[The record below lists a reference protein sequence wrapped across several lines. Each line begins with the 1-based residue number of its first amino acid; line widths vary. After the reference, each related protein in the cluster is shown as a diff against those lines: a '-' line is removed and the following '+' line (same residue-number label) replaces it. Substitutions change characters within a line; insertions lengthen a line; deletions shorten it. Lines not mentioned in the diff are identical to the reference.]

1 MVPKKGNEMTL
12 VLRILLD
19 ILNEGLMYALLA
31 MGMYITYSILDF
43 PDLSVDGT
51 FPLGAVLSGVMIYN
65 GVNPWLA
72 LLAAFAAGMA
82 AGVLTGLMHVKLHI
96 TPLLCG
102 IIMYTAMLS
111 VNLVILKAGTGGGA
125 MVSFGTKDTIFSYGI
140 MSNVPKYVQIG
151 DTDFYFRT
159 VIMSLV
165 LVVVCKLILD
175 IYLKTKHGLLLRA
188 TGANDKYTVMLGKDP
203 GTLKIFGLALGNGF
217 AALAGSV
224 IAQNKTSADQQ
235 MGVGMVVLGLASVI
249 IGLSLFKRVKFM
261 KGTTMVI
268 LGSIVYKAAY
278 QLVLWLG
285 LPTEYNNLMKAL
297 IFLIALV
304 LGGGEI
310 KKFIAALGKKP
321 ESVNSSG
328 RLSLMGITKIFNK
341 GTVDENKLFDNL
353 SLDVSDGEFISVV
366 GSNGSGKTTML
377 NIVCGGVEPDAGA
390 VAFNGN
396 NIIYM
401 KEFQRARRIG
411 RVLQDPK
418 MGTCGS
424 LTILEN
430 MALAD
435 NKNNTYGLTPAL
447 NPARVEYYK
456 DLLKSCGMGLEN
468 RLGVLAGSLSGGQRQ
483 ALALVIA
490 TMSDID
496 LLILDEH
503 TAALDPKSSETL
515 MQITDRVVKE
525 KHLTTLM
532 VTHNLRFAVEY
543 GSRLIMMHSGK
554 AVMDISG
561 EQKQNLDIDD
571 ILGKFNE
578 ISIECG
584 N

>member
-1 MVPKKGNEMTL
+1 MTL
-12 VLRILLD
+12 VINILLD

-51 FPLGAVLSGVMIYN
+51 FPLGAVISGVLILK
-65 GVNPWLA
+65 GVDPWLS
-72 LLAAFAAGMA
+72 LVISFVAGMA

-111 VNLVILKAGTGGGA
+111 VNLVILKAGTDGGA
-125 MVSFGTKDTIFSYGI
+125 VASFFTKDTIFNSGMASYI
-140 MSNVPKYVQIG
+140 PKSVG
-151 DTDFYFRT
+151 GFYIRT
-159 VIMSLV
+159 AIISLV
-165 LVVVCKLILD
+165 IVIVCKLLLD
-175 IYLKTKHGLLLRA
+175 LYLRTKHGLLLRA

-203 GTLKIFGLALGNGF
+203 GTIKIFGLALGNGF

-224 IAQNKTSADQQ
+224 IAQNKGSADQQ

-268 LGSIVYKAAY
+268 LGSLVYKAAY
-278 QLVLWLG
+278 QIVLSLG
-285 LPTEYNNLMKAL
+285 LPTDYNNLMKAL

-304 LGGGEI
+304 LGGGEL
-310 KKFIAALGKKP
+310 KKLVAALGRKP
-321 ESVNSSG
+321 EPADSKSRLALSS
-328 RLSLMGITKIFNK
+328 ITKIFNR
-341 GTVDENKLFDNL
+341 GTVDENKLFDNFT
-353 SLDVSDGEFISVV
+353 LDVKDGDFISVV

-377 NIVCGGVEPDAGA
+377 NVVCGGVEPDSGA
-390 VAFNGN
+390 VVFNGK
-396 NIIYM
+396 NIVMM

-430 MALAD
+430 LALAD
-435 NKNNTYGLTPAL
+435 NKNNSYGLTPAV
-447 NPARVEYYK
+447 NTSRVEYYK
-456 DLLKSCGMGLEN
+456 ELLSSCGMGLEN
-468 RLGVLAGSLSGGQRQ
+468 RMGVLAGSLSGGQRQ
-483 ALALVIA
+483 ALALIIA

-515 MQITDRVVKE
+515 MRITDKVVKE

-543 GSRLIMMHSGK
+543 GSRLVMMHGGK
-554 AVMDISG
+554 AVMDIDG
-561 EQKQNLDIDD
+561 EQKKDLVVDD

>member
-1 MVPKKGNEMTL
+1 MTL
-12 VLRILLD
+12 VINILLD
-19 ILNEGLMYALLA
+19 ILNEGFMYALLA

-51 FPLGAVLSGVMIYN
+51 FPLGAVLSGVLILK
-65 GVNPWLA
+65 GVDPWLS
-72 LLAAFAAGMA
+72 LVISFVAGMA

-111 VNLVILKAGTGGGA
+111 VNLVILKAGTDGGA
-125 MVSFGTKDTIFSYGI
+125 VASFFTKDTIFNSGVASYI
-140 MSNVPKYVQIG
+140 PKSVG
-151 DTDFYFRT
+151 GFYIRT
-159 VIMSLV
+159 AIISLV
-165 LVVVCKLILD
+165 IVIVCKILLD
-175 IYLKTKHGLLLRA
+175 LYLRTKHGLLLRA

-203 GTLKIFGLALGNGF
+203 GTIKIFGLALGNGF

-224 IAQNKTSADQQ
+224 IAQNKGSADQQ

-268 LGSIVYKAAY
+268 LGSLVYKAAY
-278 QLVLWLG
+278 QIVLSLG
-285 LPTEYNNLMKAL
+285 LPTDYNNLMKAL

-304 LGGGEI
+304 LGGGEL
-310 KKFIAALGKKP
+310 KKLIAALGRKP
-321 ESVNSSG
+321 EPADSKSRLALSS
-328 RLSLMGITKIFNK
+328 ITKIFNR
-341 GTVDENKLFDNL
+341 GTVDENKLFDNFT
-353 SLDVSDGEFISVV
+353 LDVKDGDFISVV

-377 NIVCGGVEPDAGA
+377 NVVCGGVEPDSGA
-390 VAFNGN
+390 VVFNGK
-396 NIIYM
+396 NIVMM

-430 MALAD
+430 LALAD
-435 NKNNTYGLTPAL
+435 NKNNSYGLTPAV
-447 NPARVEYYK
+447 NTSRVEYYK
-456 DLLKSCGMGLEN
+456 ELLSSCGMGLEN
-468 RLGVLAGSLSGGQRQ
+468 RMGVLAGSLSGGQRQ
-483 ALALVIA
+483 ALALIIA

-515 MQITDRVVKE
+515 MRITDKVVKE

-543 GSRLIMMHSGK
+543 GSRLVMMHGGK
-554 AVMDISG
+554 AVMDIDG
-561 EQKQNLDIDD
+561 EQKKDLVVDD

>member
-1 MVPKKGNEMTL
+1 MTL
-12 VLRILLD
+12 VINILLD

-51 FPLGAVLSGVMIYN
+51 FPLGAVLSGVLIIQ
-65 GVNPWLA
+65 GVDPWLC
-72 LLAAFAAGMA
+72 LLISFAAGMA
-82 AGVLTGLMHVKLHI
+82 AGVLTGLMHVKLRI

-111 VNLVILKAGTGGGA
+111 VNLVILKAGTDGGA
-125 MVSFGTKDTIFSYGI
+125 VASFFTKNTIFNSGLAGFI
-140 MSNVPKYVQIG
+140 PKSVG
-151 DTDFYFRT
+151 GFYIRT
-159 VIMSLV
+159 AVISLV
-165 LVVVCKLILD
+165 IVIVCKLLLD
-175 IYLKTKHGLLLRA
+175 LYLKTKHGLLLRG

-203 GTLKIFGLALGNGF
+203 GTIKIFGLALGNGF
-217 AALAGSV
+217 ASLAGSV
-224 IAQNKTSADQQ
+224 IAQNKGSADQQ

-268 LGSIVYKAAY
+268 LGSLVYKAAY
-278 QLVLWLG
+278 QIVLSVG
-285 LPTEYNNLMKAL
+285 LPTDYNNLMKAL

-304 LGGGEI
+304 LGGGEL
-310 KKFIAALGKKP
+310 KKLFSALGKKP
-321 ESVNSSG
+321 EPVQSSS
-328 RLSLMGITKIFNK
+328 RLALSSITKIFNR
-341 GTVDENKLFDNL
+341 GTVDENKLFDNFT
-353 SLDVSDGEFISVV
+353 LDVNDGDFISVV

-377 NIVCGGVEPDAGA
+377 NIVCGGIEPDAGA
-390 VAFNGN
+390 VIFNGQ
-396 NIIYM
+396 NIAM
-401 KEFQRARRIG
+401 TKEFQRARRIG

-435 NKNNTYGLTPAL
+435 NKNKSFGLSPAV
-447 NPARVEYYK
+447 NRSREEYYK
-456 DLLKSCGMGLEN
+456 KLLESCGMGLEN
-468 RLGVLAGSLSGGQRQ
+468 RMGVLAGSLSGGQRQ
-483 ALALVIA
+483 ALALIIA

-515 MQITDRVVKE
+515 MRITDKVVKE

-543 GSRLIMMHSGK
+543 GSRLVMMHGGK
-554 AVMDISG
+554 AVMDIDG
-561 EQKQNLDIDD
+561 ENKQKLEVDD

>member
-1 MVPKKGNEMTL
+1 MTL
-12 VLRILLD
+12 VINILLD

-51 FPLGAVLSGVMIYN
+51 FPLGAVLSGVLILK
-65 GVNPWLA
+65 GVDPWLS
-72 LLAAFAAGMA
+72 LVISFAAGMA

-111 VNLVILKAGTGGGA
+111 VNLVILKAGTDGGA
-125 MVSFGTKDTIFSYGI
+125 VASFFTKDTIFNSGVASYI
-140 MSNVPKYVQIG
+140 PKSVG
-151 DTDFYFRT
+151 GFYIRT
-159 VIMSLV
+159 AIISLV
-165 LVVVCKLILD
+165 IVIVCKLLLD
-175 IYLKTKHGLLLRA
+175 LYLRTKHGLLLRA

-203 GTLKIFGLALGNGF
+203 GTIKIFGLALGNGF

-224 IAQNKTSADQQ
+224 IAQNKGSADQQ

-268 LGSIVYKAAY
+268 LGSLVYKAAY
-278 QLVLWLG
+278 QIVLSLG
-285 LPTEYNNLMKAL
+285 LPTDYNNLMKAL

-304 LGGGEI
+304 LGGGEL
-310 KKFIAALGKKP
+310 KKLVAALGRKP
-321 ESVNSSG
+321 EPADSKSRLALSS
-328 RLSLMGITKIFNK
+328 ITKIFNR
-341 GTVDENKLFDNL
+341 GTVDENKLFDNFT
-353 SLDVSDGEFISVV
+353 LDVKDGDFISVV

-377 NIVCGGVEPDAGA
+377 NVVCGGVEPDSGA
-390 VAFNGN
+390 VVFNGK
-396 NIIYM
+396 NIIMM

-430 MALAD
+430 LALAD
-435 NKNNTYGLTPAL
+435 NKNNSYGLTPAV
-447 NPARVEYYK
+447 NNSRVEYYK
-456 DLLKSCGMGLEN
+456 ELLSSCGMGLEN
-468 RLGVLAGSLSGGQRQ
+468 RMGVLAGSLSGGQRQ
-483 ALALVIA
+483 ALALIIA

-515 MQITDRVVKE
+515 MRITDKVVKE

-543 GSRLIMMHSGK
+543 GSRLVMMHGGK
-554 AVMDISG
+554 AVMDIDG
-561 EQKQNLDIDD
+561 EQKKDLVVDD

>member
-1 MVPKKGNEMTL
+1 MTL
-12 VLRILLD
+12 VINILLD

-51 FPLGAVLSGVMIYN
+51 FPLGAVLSGVLILK
-65 GVNPWLA
+65 GVDPWLS
-72 LLAAFAAGMA
+72 LVISFAAGMA

-111 VNLVILKAGTGGGA
+111 VNLVILKAGTDGGA
-125 MVSFGTKDTIFSYGI
+125 VASFFTKDTIFNSGVASYI
-140 MSNVPKYVQIG
+140 PKSVG
-151 DTDFYFRT
+151 GFYIRT
-159 VIMSLV
+159 AIISLV
-165 LVVVCKLILD
+165 IVIVCKLLLD
-175 IYLKTKHGLLLRA
+175 LYLRTKHGLLLRA

-203 GTLKIFGLALGNGF
+203 GTIKIFGLALGNGF

-224 IAQNKTSADQQ
+224 IAQNKGSADQQ

-268 LGSIVYKAAY
+268 LGSLVYKAAY
-278 QLVLWLG
+278 QIVLSLG
-285 LPTEYNNLMKAL
+285 LPTDYNNLMKAL

-304 LGGGEI
+304 LGGGEL
-310 KKFIAALGKKP
+310 KKLVAALGRKP
-321 ESVNSSG
+321 EPADSKSRLALSS
-328 RLSLMGITKIFNK
+328 ITKIFNR
-341 GTVDENKLFDNL
+341 GTVDENKLFDNFT
-353 SLDVSDGEFISVV
+353 LDVKDGDFISVV

-377 NIVCGGVEPDAGA
+377 NVVCGGVEPDSGA
-390 VAFNGN
+390 VVFNGK
-396 NIIYM
+396 NIVMM

-430 MALAD
+430 LALAD
-435 NKNNTYGLTPAL
+435 NKNNSYGLTPAV
-447 NPARVEYYK
+447 NTSRVEYYK
-456 DLLKSCGMGLEN
+456 ELLSSCGMGLEN
-468 RLGVLAGSLSGGQRQ
+468 RMGVLAGSLSGGQRQ
-483 ALALVIA
+483 ALALIIA

-515 MQITDRVVKE
+515 MRITDKVVKE

-543 GSRLIMMHSGK
+543 GSRLVMMHGGK
-554 AVMDISG
+554 AVMDIDG
-561 EQKQNLDIDD
+561 EQKKDLVVDD

>member
-1 MVPKKGNEMTL
+1 MTL
-12 VLRILLD
+12 VINILLD

-51 FPLGAVLSGVMIYN
+51 FPLGAVLSGVLILK
-65 GVNPWLA
+65 GVDPWLS
-72 LLAAFAAGMA
+72 LVISFVAGMA

-111 VNLVILKAGTGGGA
+111 VNLVILKSGTDGGA
-125 MVSFGTKDTIFSYGI
+125 VASFFTKDTIFNSGMASYI
-140 MSNVPKYVQIG
+140 PKSVG
-151 DTDFYFRT
+151 GFYIRT
-159 VIMSLV
+159 AIISLV
-165 LVVVCKLILD
+165 IVIVCKLLLD
-175 IYLKTKHGLLLRA
+175 LYLRTKHGLLLRA

-203 GTLKIFGLALGNGF
+203 GTIKIFGLALGNGF

-224 IAQNKTSADQQ
+224 IAQNKGSADQQ

-268 LGSIVYKAAY
+268 LGSLVYKAAY
-278 QLVLWLG
+278 QIVLSLG
-285 LPTEYNNLMKAL
+285 LPTDYNNLMKAL

-304 LGGGEI
+304 LGGGEL
-310 KKFIAALGKKP
+310 KKLVAAFGRKP
-321 ESVNSSG
+321 EPADSKSRLALSS
-328 RLSLMGITKIFNK
+328 ITKIFNR
-341 GTVDENKLFDNL
+341 GTVDENKLFDNFT
-353 SLDVSDGEFISVV
+353 LDVKDGDFISVV

-377 NIVCGGVEPDAGA
+377 NVVCGGVEPDSGA
-390 VAFNGN
+390 VVFNGK
-396 NIIYM
+396 NIVMM

-430 MALAD
+430 LALAD
-435 NKNNTYGLTPAL
+435 NKNNSYGLTPAV
-447 NPARVEYYK
+447 NTSRVEYYK
-456 DLLKSCGMGLEN
+456 ELLSSCGMGLEN
-468 RLGVLAGSLSGGQRQ
+468 RMGVLAGSLSGGQRQ
-483 ALALVIA
+483 ALALIIA

-515 MQITDRVVKE
+515 MRITDKVVKE

-543 GSRLIMMHSGK
+543 GSRLVMMHGGK
-554 AVMDISG
+554 AVMDIDG
-561 EQKQNLDIDD
+561 EQKKDLVVDD

>member
-1 MVPKKGNEMTL
+1 
-12 VLRILLD
+12 
-19 ILNEGLMYALLA
+19 MYALLA

-51 FPLGAVLSGVMIYN
+51 FPLGAVLSGVLILQ
-65 GVNPWLA
+65 GVDPWLC
-72 LLAAFAAGMA
+72 LLISFAAGMA
-82 AGVLTGLMHVKLHI
+82 AGVLTGLMHVKLRI

-111 VNLVILKAGTGGGA
+111 VNLVILKAGTGGMA
-125 MVSFGTKDTIFSYGI
+125 VASFFTKKTIFNSGLAALLPESVGGI
-140 MSNVPKYVQIG
+140 YI
-151 DTDFYFRT
+151 RT
-159 VIMSLV
+159 VIIGFII
-165 LVVVCKLILD
+165 VVVCKILLD
-175 IYLKTKHGLLLRA
+175 LYLKTKHGLLLRA
-188 TGANDKYTVMLGKDP
+188 TGANDRYTIMLGRNP
-203 GTLKIFGLALGNGF
+203 GTMKIIGLALGNGF

-224 IAQNKTSADQQ
+224 IAQNKGSADQQ

-249 IGLSLFKRVKFM
+249 IGLSLFKRVRFM

-278 QLVLWLG
+278 QIVLSLG
-285 LPTEYNNLMKAL
+285 IPTDFNNLMKAL

-304 LGGGEI
+304 LGGGQI
-310 KKFIAALGKKP
+310 KKLAEGLRRKP
-321 ESVNSSG
+321 EPVRSKAK
-328 RLSLMGITKIFNK
+328 LSLSNITKVFNP
-341 GTVDENKLFDNL
+341 GTVDENKLFDNFTL
-353 SLDVSDGEFISVV
+353 EINDGDFISVV

-377 NIVCGGVEPDAGA
+377 NVICGGVQPDSGA
-390 VAFNGN
+390 VIFNGEN
-396 NIIYM
+396 VALT
-401 KEFQRARRIG
+401 KEFQRAKRIG

-430 MALAD
+430 LALAD
-435 NKNNTYGLTPAL
+435 NKLHSYGLSPAV
-447 NPARVEYYK
+447 NKRREEYYK
-456 DLLKSCGMGLEN
+456 QLLESCGMGLEN
-468 RLGVLAGSLSGGQRQ
+468 RMGVLAGSLSGGQRQ
-483 ALALVIA
+483 ALALIIA
-490 TMSDID
+490 TMADID

-515 MQITDRVVKE
+515 MRITEKVVKE

-543 GSRLIMMHSGK
+543 GTRLVMMHSGS
-554 AVMDISG
+554 AVMDIGG
-561 EQKQNLDIDD
+561 EEKQKLAVED

>member
-1 MVPKKGNEMTL
+1 MTL
-12 VLRILLD
+12 VINILLD

-51 FPLGAVLSGVMIYN
+51 FPLGAVLSGVLILK
-65 GVNPWLA
+65 GVDPWLS
-72 LLAAFAAGMA
+72 LVISFAAGMV

-111 VNLVILKAGTGGGA
+111 VNLVILKAGTDGGA
-125 MVSFGTKDTIFSYGI
+125 VASFFTKDTIFNSGVASYI
-140 MSNVPKYVQIG
+140 PKSVG
-151 DTDFYFRT
+151 GFYIRT
-159 VIMSLV
+159 AIISLV
-165 LVVVCKLILD
+165 IVIVCKLLLD
-175 IYLKTKHGLLLRA
+175 LYLRTKHGLLLRA

-203 GTLKIFGLALGNGF
+203 GTIKIFGLALGNGF

-224 IAQNKTSADQQ
+224 IAQNKGSADQQ

-268 LGSIVYKAAY
+268 LGSLVYKAAY
-278 QLVLWLG
+278 QIVLSLG
-285 LPTEYNNLMKAL
+285 LPTDYNNLMKAL

-304 LGGGEI
+304 LGGGEL
-310 KKFIAALGKKP
+310 KKLVAALGRKP
-321 ESVNSSG
+321 EPADSKSRLALSS
-328 RLSLMGITKIFNK
+328 ITKIFNR
-341 GTVDENKLFDNL
+341 GTVDENKLFDNFT
-353 SLDVSDGEFISVV
+353 LDVKDGDFISVV

-377 NIVCGGVEPDAGA
+377 NVVCGGVEPDSGA
-390 VAFNGN
+390 VVFNGK
-396 NIIYM
+396 NIVMM

-430 MALAD
+430 LALAD
-435 NKNNTYGLTPAL
+435 NKNNSYGLTPAV
-447 NPARVEYYK
+447 NNSRVEYYK
-456 DLLKSCGMGLEN
+456 ELLSSCGMGLEN
-468 RLGVLAGSLSGGQRQ
+468 RMGVLAGSLSGGQRQ
-483 ALALVIA
+483 ALALIIA

-515 MQITDRVVKE
+515 MRITDKVVKE

-543 GSRLIMMHSGK
+543 GSRLVMMHGGK
-554 AVMDISG
+554 AVMDIDG
-561 EQKQNLDIDD
+561 EQKKDLVVDD

>member
-1 MVPKKGNEMTL
+1 MTL
-12 VLRILLD
+12 VINILLD

-51 FPLGAVLSGVMIYN
+51 FPLGAVLSGVLILK
-65 GVNPWLA
+65 GVDPWLS
-72 LLAAFAAGMA
+72 LVISFAAGMA

-111 VNLVILKAGTGGGA
+111 VNLVILKAGTDGGA
-125 MVSFGTKDTIFSYGI
+125 VASFFTKDTIFNSGVASYISKSVG
-140 MSNVPKYVQIG
+140 G
-151 DTDFYFRT
+151 FYIRT
-159 VIMSLV
+159 AIISLV
-165 LVVVCKLILD
+165 IVIVCKLLLD
-175 IYLKTKHGLLLRA
+175 LYLRTKHGLLLRA

-203 GTLKIFGLALGNGF
+203 GTIKIFGLALGNGF

-224 IAQNKTSADQQ
+224 IAQNKGSADQQ

-268 LGSIVYKAAY
+268 LGSLVYKAAY
-278 QLVLWLG
+278 QIVLSLG
-285 LPTEYNNLMKAL
+285 LPTDYNNLMKAL

-304 LGGGEI
+304 LGGGEL
-310 KKFIAALGKKP
+310 KKLVAALGRKP
-321 ESVNSSG
+321 EPADSKSRLALSS
-328 RLSLMGITKIFNK
+328 ITKIFNR
-341 GTVDENKLFDNL
+341 GTVDENKLFDNFT
-353 SLDVSDGEFISVV
+353 LDVKDGDFISVV

-377 NIVCGGVEPDAGA
+377 NVVCGGVEPDSGA
-390 VAFNGN
+390 VVFNGK
-396 NIIYM
+396 NIVM
-401 KEFQRARRIG
+401 MTDFQRARRIG

-430 MALAD
+430 LALAD
-435 NKNNTYGLTPAL
+435 NKNNSYGLTPAV
-447 NPARVEYYK
+447 NTSRVEYYK
-456 DLLKSCGMGLEN
+456 ELLSSCGMGLEN
-468 RLGVLAGSLSGGQRQ
+468 RMGVLAGSLSGGQRQ
-483 ALALVIA
+483 ALALIIA

-515 MQITDRVVKE
+515 MRITDKVVKE

-543 GSRLIMMHSGK
+543 GSRLVMMHGGK
-554 AVMDISG
+554 AVMDIDG
-561 EQKQNLDIDD
+561 EQKKDLVVDD

>member
-1 MVPKKGNEMTL
+1 MTL
-12 VLRILLD
+12 AINILID
-19 ILNEGLMYALLA
+19 ILGEGLMYALLA

-51 FPLGAVLSGVMIYN
+51 FPLGAVLSGVLILQ
-65 GVNPWLA
+65 GVDPWLC
-72 LLAAFAAGMA
+72 LLISFAAGMA
-82 AGVLTGLMHVKLHI
+82 AGVLTGIMHVKLKI

-111 VNLVILKAGTGGGA
+111 VNLVIIKAGTNGGA
-125 MVSFGTKDTIFSYGI
+125 VASFFTKNTIFNSGI
-140 MSNVPKYVQIG
+140 AALIPKNIG
-151 DTDFYFRT
+151 EGGFYIRT
-159 VIMSLV
+159 VVISLV
-165 LVVVCKLILD
+165 IVLVCKLLLD
-175 IYLKTKHGLLLRA
+175 LYLRTKHGLLLRA
-188 TGANDKYTVMLGKDP
+188 TGANDRYTVMLGRNP
-203 GTLKIFGLALGNGF
+203 GTMKIFGLALGNGF

-224 IAQNKTSADQQ
+224 IAQNKGSADQQ

-249 IGLSLFKRVKFM
+249 IGLSLFKKVKFM

-268 LGSIVYKAAY
+268 LGSLAYKAAY
-278 QLVLWLG
+278 QIVLSLG
-285 LPTEYNNLMKAL
+285 IPTDYNNLMKAL

-304 LGGGEI
+304 LGGGEL
-310 KKFIAALGKKP
+310 KKLFEALKKKP
-321 ESVNSSG
+321 EPVKQKCKLA
-328 RLSLMGITKIFNK
+328 LSNITKIFNR
-341 GTVDENKLFDNL
+341 GTVDENKLFDNF
-353 SLDVSDGEFISVV
+353 SLEINDGDFISVV

-377 NIVCGGVEPDAGA
+377 NVICGGIEPDSGA
-390 VAFNGN
+390 VIFNGEN
-396 NIIYM
+396 VALT
-401 KEFQRARRIG
+401 KEFQRAKRIG

-430 MALAD
+430 LALAD
-435 NKNNTYGLTPAL
+435 NKHNSYGLSPAV
-447 NPARVEYYK
+447 NKRREEYYK
-456 DLLKSCGMGLEN
+456 QLLVSCGMGLEN
-468 RLGVLAGSLSGGQRQ
+468 RMGVLAGSLSGGQRQ
-483 ALALVIA
+483 ALALIIA
-490 TMSDID
+490 TMADID

-515 MQITDRVVKE
+515 MQITDKVVKE

-543 GSRLIMMHSGK
+543 GSRLVMMHGGK
-554 AVMDISG
+554 AVMDIGG
-561 EQKQNLDIDD
+561 EEKQKLVVDD

>member
-1 MVPKKGNEMTL
+1 MTL
-12 VLRILLD
+12 VINILLD

-51 FPLGAVLSGVMIYN
+51 FPLGAVLSGVLILQ
-65 GVNPWLA
+65 GVDPWLC
-72 LLAAFAAGMA
+72 LLISFAAGMA
-82 AGVLTGLMHVKLHI
+82 AGVLTGLMHVKLRI

-111 VNLVILKAGTGGGA
+111 VNLVILKAGTDGGA
-125 MVSFGTKDTIFSYGI
+125 VASFFTKDTIFNSGLAGFI
-140 MSNVPKYVQIG
+140 PKSVG
-151 DTDFYFRT
+151 GFYIRT
-159 VIMSLV
+159 AVISLIIV
-165 LVVVCKLILD
+165 IVCKLLLD
-175 IYLKTKHGLLLRA
+175 LYLKTKHGLLLRG

-203 GTLKIFGLALGNGF
+203 GTIKIFGLALGNGF

-224 IAQNKTSADQQ
+224 IAQNKGSADQQ

-268 LGSIVYKAAY
+268 LGSLVYKAAY
-278 QLVLWLG
+278 QIVLSVG
-285 LPTEYNNLMKAL
+285 LPTDYNNLMKAL

-304 LGGGEI
+304 LGGGEL
-310 KKFIAALGKKP
+310 KKLFSALGKKP
-321 ESVNSSG
+321 EPVQSSS
-328 RLSLMGITKIFNK
+328 RLALSSITKIFNR
-341 GTVDENKLFDNL
+341 GTVDENKLFDNFT
-353 SLDVSDGEFISVV
+353 LDVNDGDFISVV

-377 NIVCGGVEPDAGA
+377 NIVCGGIEPDAGA
-390 VAFNGN
+390 VIFNGQ
-396 NIIYM
+396 NIAM
-401 KEFQRARRIG
+401 TKEFQRARRIG

-435 NKNNTYGLTPAL
+435 NKNKAFGLSPAV
-447 NPARVEYYK
+447 NRSREEYYK
-456 DLLKSCGMGLEN
+456 KLLESCGMGLEN
-468 RLGVLAGSLSGGQRQ
+468 RMGVLAGSLSGGQRQ
-483 ALALVIA
+483 ALALIIA

-515 MQITDRVVKE
+515 MRITDKVVKE

-543 GSRLIMMHSGK
+543 GSRLVMMHGGK
-554 AVMDISG
+554 AVMDIDG
-561 EQKQNLDIDD
+561 DDKQKLEVDD